1 MKLIQIQT
9 KLETAS
15 IDDVSIILDRKV
27 SDVGANR
34 TVDYIGTAL
43 DNIDSAVNRIDE
55 AIKELQAIK
64 KSAKSQEETIKIG
77 VASWLQEN
85 GINKLQGDR
94 ISSISVMKKK
104 ETIELIVKDEES
116 AINAGF
122 FKMTLDKTALKNAIL
137 DGKNVDGSY
146 LETTH
151 NEDSIRLNKCRAKVE
166 DNS

>member
-15 IDDVSIILDRKV
+15 INDVSIILDRKV
-27 SDVGANR
+27 SDVGVNR

-104 ETIELIVKDEES
+104 EAIELIVKDEES
-116 AINAGF
+116 AINEGF

-151 NEDSIRLNKCRAKVE
+151 NEDSIRLNKSRAKVE
-166 DNS
+166 NNY